1 MIHKT
6 VKGKLIWRC
15 RRCGSRDAI
24 TPAELA
30 VKARI
35 ERSLFVEFL
44 QQTILNPGNMVR
56 LHECRDGGLGISDLQ
71 GGE

>member
-15 RRCGSRDAI
+15 RRCGSRNEV
-24 TPAELA
+24 PPEELA
-30 VKARI
+30 VNSRI
-35 ERSLFVEFL
+35 ERSLLVEFL
-44 QQTILNPGNMVR
+44 QQTLLNPGNMVR
-56 LHECRDGGLGISDLQ
+56 LHECRDGGIGISDLQ